1 LGRVIASL
9 ADVEAAELKGQKKKE
24 LVIPYRDSV
33 TPSPNISLLLTLS
46 YVFR

>member
-33 TPSPNISLLLTLS
+33 LLPSPLS
-46 YVFR
+46 TTVLICRC